1 MKPGLKEGQSASIE
15 VTVTSDMFAQ
25 FDGSV
30 VHRAYSTVSM
40 IYHMEWASRLIIL
53 PFLEDDEE
61 GMGSAV
67 RVKHLSPSS
76 VGSKLTITAILSE
89 LKGNNVKTNVTVK
102 NGEKLVGIGE
112 VKQVI
117 LLKNKIARLLES
129 DLNN

>member
-15 VTVTSDMFAQ
+15 VTVTTDMFAQ